1 LNKHEEIKTLLTGN
15 DKEQNELITLP
26 MLLSKLKEYQ
36 GGKLLFLHK
45 EEYIDMQQYI
55 TQAEATEKAH
65 EELKRDVKRYFELD
79 LKDYETKNLSQTEI
93 EEWYDLRKKLSKAGD
108 SNE

>member
-65 EELKRDVKRYFELD
+65 EELKRDV
-79 LKDYETKNLSQTEI
+79 N
-93 EEWYDLRKKLSKAGD
+93 EWFTLTYKTSFKKITLEQNEHRTAIFKKLSKVGD